1 MQCRSSFNERGD
13 LMMQEPFK
21 QLYILHSDGIYKYIF
36 FMVNNKE
43 LAEDLTQET
52 FFKAFKQFQTFR
64 NEAAIIT
71 WLKRIARNLVYD
83 YYRKKRLIQFLPLT
97 FKMEYQDDTQTPVE
111 LLETAEEMAV
121 LYGALRKLKLNH
133 RETIVLRKIE
143 GLSVKETAQFLE
155 CTEAKVKNNT
165 VRAIA
170 ALKKVLQEGGHDD
183 GAFR

>member
-1 MQCRSSFNERGD
+1 
-13 LMMQEPFK
+13 MMQEPFK
-21 QLYILHSDGIYKYIF
+21 KLYILHSDSIYKYIF

-64 NEAAIIT
+64 NEAAVTT

-83 YYRKKRLIQFLPLT
+83 HYRKKRLIQFLPLT
-97 FKMEYQDDTQTPVE
+97 HKMDYQDDTQTPIEV
-111 LLETAEEMAV
+111 LETGEEMAI

-143 GLSVKETAQFLE
+143 GLSVKETAKFLE

-170 ALKKVLQEGGHDD
+170 ALQKILQEGGHDD
-183 GAFR
+183 GSFR